1 MFSQLAEVKKQ
12 ASVLES
18 YLEQRG
24 VTLLEGNLSCK
35 VVIPNPSFRYV
46 SLSLL
51 PSVSS
56 CLQELDKKTINF
68 K

>member
-24 VTLLEGNLSCK
+24 VTLLEENISCK
-35 VVIPNPSFRYV
+35 VVIPNPNFRYV
-46 SLSLL
+46 LFIFSTTVSVFH
-51 PSVSS
+51 VSS
-56 CLQELDKKTINF
+56 
-68 K
+68 